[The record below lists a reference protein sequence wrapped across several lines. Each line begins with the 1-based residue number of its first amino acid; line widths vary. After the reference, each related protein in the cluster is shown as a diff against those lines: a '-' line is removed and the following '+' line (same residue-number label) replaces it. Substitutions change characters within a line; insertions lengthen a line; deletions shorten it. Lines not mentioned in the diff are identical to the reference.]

1 LAGLGVLVAAL
12 AVGFG
17 IANFFIGDEVE
28 YYDRAIEHG
37 DSTAFVQDLR
47 TDLSPSYVGQDAN
60 LDYDVPF
67 EHGASVGFVQD
78 LRTTADLAPKY
89 VGQDAN
95 LDYDVPF
102 EHGPFTAF
110 VPDLR
115 TETMWWSGEY
125 AELDP
130 PYVAPVAAD
139 QVGTSVDAGDVVS
152 DSEGLNVT
160 NGVRSPPGEID
171 PADLKWFGD
180 LAVDPADVKFLSN
193 RVTSQPGEI
202 DPADL
207 KWFGDLAVD
216 PADVKFL
223 NR

>member
-1 LAGLGVLVAAL
+1 
-12 AVGFG
+12 
-17 IANFFIGDEVE
+17 
-28 YYDRAIEHG
+28 
-37 DSTAFVQDLR
+37 
-47 TDLSPSYVGQDAN
+47 VGQDAN
-60 LDYDVPF
+60 LDYEVPF
-67 EHGASVGFVQD
+67 EHGAATGFVQD
-78 LRTTADLAPKY
+78 MRSAADLATKY

-130 PYVAPVAAD
+130 PYVTPTAAE
-139 QVGTSVDAGDVVS
+139 QVTSAVETGDVVT

-160 NGVRSPPGEID
+160 NGARSPPGEIN

-180 LAVDPADVKFLSN
+180 LATDPADVKFFEGAPAS
-193 RVTSQPGEI
+193 TI
-202 DPADL
+202 DPADR
-207 KWFGDLAVD
+207 
-216 PADVKFL
+216 KFL
-223 NR
+223 NP